1 MSPLVDL
8 GMLVSALE
16 AAVEGRANGRTGVA
30 HRLAAIAKALAE
42 GIQACLVLDAVVAN
56 LLP

>member
-1 MSPLVDL
+1 
-8 GMLVSALE
+8 MLVSALE